1 MPIPSEYQ
9 WITKI
14 NDLYLFSE
22 NLQSLINYFDDNYD
36 FGFYSSNTHQYYPL
50 TCNYD
55 YHNMSVTCVSGLA
68 NFHNNQISG
77 SAFRFQNSFSKD
89 IITIRLVNIG
99 DGRYNATYENVNLDT
114 IGNIFS
120 GLVASEQNYKGSGT
134 FYFNSQG
141 VNCKFISGYNAFDD
155 GYFYWGETPFNS
167 LTTALETIYD
177 RFANITLYVDGE
189 LWVKGGTPTY
199 TWASVPSISGKNGFL
214 NLSQIASASINDGEA
229 VSGASAS
236 AFDSLE
242 SSSRIDALV
251 NVAELDNGK
260 ARATYTIP
268 PLISGSYSYAKLT
281 YKRGHIPTN
290 KDDGTSVDLDTTDL
304 GTTKTIDVSG
314 IITGSAY
321 WFVIFTDKSESE
333 PKQLGANTEGLF
345 FQIDLS
351 TDGKDIVRYDA
362 SKTIN
367 NHKQGELYNNAGNP
381 GYTISDGVLDVTSVG
396 NQRDIEWAY
405 DTSENP
411 QTIPQNC
418 TLTFEYDCYF
428 PNGEGYLDWY
438 VYDSNIM
445 EVIYWCFDT
454 KFSFEANKW
463 YNCKT
468 VCKLVDGKITRCKYV
483 VDGVE
488 VSGGSITPIDMPCT
502 DKEGSKGISYIDFN
516 LTQRTKFKN
525 MSIYYDFSEYTD
537 HGGSG
542 SGSSGQ
548 S

>member
-1 MPIPSEYQ
+1 MGWENIDLPNCNLGSVLSNFDYWFTTSRQNGTQNSPYNDLEYFPTSTTFRIEDYNGVADGDYYLYGDSSCGLLVRKNSNKINLYLIQNNVVSEY
-9 WITKI
+9 
-14 NDLYLFSE
+14 FFE
-22 NLQSLINYFDDNYD
+22 
-36 FGFYSSNTHQYYPL
+36 
-50 TCNYD
+50 
-55 YHNMSVTCVSGLA
+55 SVTSYSYSTQYPRQVSVIIGIDRDREVGTVFVYYRYYQPSIWDWQYAETCASGQLVE
-68 NFHNNQISG
+68 HNDVYLWAINALPQ
-77 SAFRFQNSFSKD
+77 
-89 IITIRLVNIG
+89 T
-99 DGRYNATYENVNLDT
+99 YNW
-114 IGNIFS
+114 
-120 GLVASEQNYKGSGT
+120 Q
-134 FYFNSQG
+134 
-141 VNCKFISGYNAFDD
+141 
-155 GYFYWGETPFNS
+155 
-167 LTTALETIYD
+167 
-177 RFANITLYVDGE
+177 
-189 LWVKGGTPTY
+189 
-199 TWASVPSISGKNGFL
+199 SVPSISGKNGIL

-236 AFDSLE
+236 AFDILE

-268 PLISGSYSYAKLT
+268 PLTSGSYSYAKLT
-281 YKRGHIPTN
+281 YKRGYIPTN

-314 IITGSAY
+314 IITGSVY

-428 PNGEGYLDWY
+428 PNGMGYLDWY
-438 VYDSNIM
+438 VYDSNIIQ
-445 EVIYWCFDT
+445 VIYWCFDT
-454 KFSFEANKW
+454 KFSFQANKW

-537 HGGSG
+537 HGGGG